1 MASKHFFSK
10 RPCSNCISE
19 GLKPIEVEPIATH
32 IHLLLTAPRRVR
44 PYGPKPYEFTKL
56 GDIHGPKPYKFIGFG
71 NPKAR
76 SESGKI
82 SLLPARIRQK
92 IGIRRCRSRP
102 EERPEA
108 LSCSLV
114 VLRFSRFG
122 WSQSPCV
129 GFQRAETFLWICGR
143 L

>member
-1 MASKHFFSK
+1 MNFIGFGA
-10 RPCSNCISE
+10 IQGSE
-19 GLKPIEVEPIATH
+19 PYEFIGFGD
-32 IHLLLTAPRRVR
+32 IH
-44 PYGPKPYEFTKL
+44 GPKPYEFMGFGDIHDPKPYKFIRF
-56 GDIHGPKPYKFIGFG
+56 GDIHGPKPYKIIGFG

-114 VLRFSRFG
+114 VLRFSHFG